1 MSKDWSNTLDRM
13 WRENWVASGG
23 LREMRI
29 EYEMLVAKFEEKLLE
44 DSRT

>member
-1 MSKDWSNTLDRM
+1 
-13 WRENWVASGG
+13 
-23 LREMRI
+23 MRI